1 MGHPRQGIQNP
12 RLSWIPS
19 HGATFLG
26 PSANGNEQ
34 CRIQGRGPE
43 GRDPLFFRPEGPR
56 KFFFETAPPP
66 FSQGLDDRRSPPPPT
81 LSEGLDP
88 PLMKVTPKIPILPNS
103 KLNGNHMLI
112 LRRFSVISN
121 SARDANGSFM
131 VLLLSSDLWN

>member
-1 MGHPRQGIQNP
+1 MGHPRHGIQNP

-34 CRIQGRGPE
+34 CRIQGRGQE
-43 GRDPLFFRPEGPR
+43 GRVPLFLWPEGPR
-56 KFFFETAPPP
+56 KFFFETGPP
-66 FSQGLDDRRSPPPPT
+66 FSQGLDDRPLPPPT

-112 LRRFSVISN
+112 LRRFSVVSN
-121 SARDANGSFM
+121 SARDANGLFK
-131 VLLLSSDLWN
+131 VLLLSSHLLNS